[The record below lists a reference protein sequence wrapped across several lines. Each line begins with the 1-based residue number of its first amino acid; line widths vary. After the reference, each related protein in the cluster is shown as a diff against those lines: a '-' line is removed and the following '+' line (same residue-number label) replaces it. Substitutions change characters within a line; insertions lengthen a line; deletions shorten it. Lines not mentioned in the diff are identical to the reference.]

1 MLWIFLASW
10 SRDWEEGCPP
20 YIFDWFNFDGQWWLL
35 LAKHRLLQ
43 VPTITQV
50 FSLSVGHFLS
60 FKPFFWKMIKM
71 LNNQNISFYKERVFL
86 ALFLPKLNNSGQSLI
101 SALYYGRDLIKWDII
116 VSVGRS
122 GILGVVRVFGWT
134 PHFTFYEIWQIDTR
148 ERIARRRRRKKN
160 TILQSHA
167 VHDCRPRRR

>member
-1 MLWIFLASW
+1 
-10 SRDWEEGCPP
+10 
-20 YIFDWFNFDGQWWLL
+20 
-35 LAKHRLLQ
+35 
-43 VPTITQV
+43 
-50 FSLSVGHFLS
+50 
-60 FKPFFWKMIKM
+60 M

-148 ERIARRRRRKKN
+148 ERIARRRRRKK
-160 TILQSHA
+160 HHFA
-167 VHDCRPRRR
+167 KPCRPRLSSKAALKKVRLFLFSSGFLVENICARQTPTIILLLFLTGKRPGFI

>member
-1 MLWIFLASW
+1 M
-10 SRDWEEGCPP
+10 
-20 YIFDWFNFDGQWWLL
+20 
-35 LAKHRLLQ
+35 AKHRLLQ

-60 FKPFFWKMIKM
+60 FEPFFWKMIKM
-71 LNNQNISFYKERVFL
+71 LNNKNISFHKERVFL
-86 ALFLPKLNNSGQSLI
+86 ALFMPKLNNSGQSLI

-148 ERIARRRRRKKN
+148 ERIARRRRRKKTPFCKAMPS
-160 TILQSHA
+160 TIVVQGGVKKGA
-167 VHDCRPRRR
+167 AIPV

>member
-1 MLWIFLASW
+1 MNISSILKQGQG
-10 SRDWEEGCPP
+10 RRMPP

-35 LAKHRLLQ
+35 LAKHRLPQ
-43 VPTITQV
+43 APTITQV
-50 FSLSVGHFLS
+50 FSLFVGHSLS
-60 FKPFFWKMIKM
+60 FTPFFWKMIKM
-71 LNNQNISFYKERVFL
+71 LNNQNISFHKERFFL

-101 SALYYGRDLIKWDII
+101 SALYYGRDLIKSAII

-148 ERIARRRRRKKN
+148 ERIARRRRRKNHHFAKPCRPR
-160 TILQSHA
+160 
-167 VHDCRPRRR
+167 CRPRRR